1 MLRALSLVQS
11 RRPRFR
17 PATLP
22 GLSGRG
28 GRPPHQ
34 ALQLG
39 MARTLQAQTSR
50 PEGRSQP
57 RSPGVV
63 LLVARDVVVG
73 RAQSSL
79 RRCLQVPIVDAVQE
93 HFCQLNDR
101 LPFFGWQVTE
111 FVLYKVIH
119 TLKRREGDLFMQLSN
134 PERPPSQHQ
143 WWSLAKEQTVLYSQK
158 PFFPLENRNAQREA
172 CLGSQPMKS
181 DTEAGGCSSLPAA
194 IMSQQRKNPNSGLK
208 RSKPPNN
215 KTWLFCRRTLAVQ
228 S

>member
-1 MLRALSLVQS
+1 MLPFQHAININTTNEMLRVLFCAILETSVQAS
-11 RRPRFR
+11 HTPRAQRPQGAGDHRTKSFSSEWPGPFTFR
-17 PATLP
+17 
-22 GLSGRG
+22 
-28 GRPPHQ
+28 
-34 ALQLG
+34 
-39 MARTLQAQTSR
+39 TSR

-57 RSPGVV
+57 CSPGVI

-158 PFFPLENRNAQREA
+158 PLFFH
-172 CLGSQPMKS
+172 
-181 DTEAGGCSSLPAA
+181 
-194 IMSQQRKNPNSGLK
+194 
-208 RSKPPNN
+208 
-215 KTWLFCRRTLAVQ
+215 
-228 S
+228 